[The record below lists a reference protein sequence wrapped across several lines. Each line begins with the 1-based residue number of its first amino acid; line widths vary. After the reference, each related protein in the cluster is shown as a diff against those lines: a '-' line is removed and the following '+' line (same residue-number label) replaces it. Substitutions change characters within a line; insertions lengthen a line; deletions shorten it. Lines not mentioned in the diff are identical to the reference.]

1 MGELI
6 QAFLSSFQ
14 AKKDSMPGFED
25 TAKSSFGQ
33 SPIGLGMDAMGK
45 EDATATSVYNAAKQG
60 MKKTE
65 DEPLQVPQGVVGM
78 QQPTYTQPNYM
89 GGIPSLLQ
97 GYGKSSQG
105 LLPYIGAR

>member
-1 MGELI
+1 MDLMT
-6 QAFLSSFQ
+6 AFLQSFK
-14 AKKDSMPGFED
+14 AKKDDMPGFED
-25 TAKSSFGQ
+25 TAKNSFGQ

-45 EDATATSVYNAAKQG
+45 EDATAASVYNAAKKG
-60 MKKTE
+60 MSKTE
-65 DEPLQVPQGVVGM
+65 DEQLSVPQGVVGM

-97 GYGKSSQG
+97 GYGKQSQG